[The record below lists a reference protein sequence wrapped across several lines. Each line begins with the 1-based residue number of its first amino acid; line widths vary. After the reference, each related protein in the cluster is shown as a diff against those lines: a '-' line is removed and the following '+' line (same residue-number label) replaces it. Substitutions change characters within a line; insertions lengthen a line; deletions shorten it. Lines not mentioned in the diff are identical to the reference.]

1 MAPRKLLTRSRATP
15 TTGARRARR
24 LGTMC
29 VYSFIGTIGQLI
41 ERVTIHAHSC
51 RGGSY
56 SAVERLLEL
65 DGAHGL
71 RVLVPLLPPV
81 VRRGD
86 ASLLVIFSIHHNV
99 S

>member
-1 MAPRKLLTRSRATP
+1 MKMKSATWLNACQLA
-15 TTGARRARR
+15 GA
-24 LGTMC
+24 
-29 VYSFIGTIGQLI
+29 
-41 ERVTIHAHSC
+41 ERVAVVL

-81 VRRGD
+81 VGRGN